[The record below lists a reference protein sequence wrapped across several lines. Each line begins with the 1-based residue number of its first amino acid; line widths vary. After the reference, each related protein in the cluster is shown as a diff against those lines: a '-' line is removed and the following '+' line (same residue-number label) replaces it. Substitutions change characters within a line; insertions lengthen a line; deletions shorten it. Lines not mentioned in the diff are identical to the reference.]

1 MSNINWNNVNWNDW
15 RNINLSDLTWEDYQN
30 INWGDINWNDKE
42 FMIQAIKIGFG
53 WWMDRL
59 IENHV
64 LLNDDDVMT
73 IGITKCGGLLH
84 YASNRLKNNYD
95 IVKEAV
101 KNSWFNLRYASEELK
116 NNKEIVTI
124 AVAQDGCALEYAS
137 EELKNNKEFML
148 ELLKINWDVILII
161 ANHYF
166 EDELR
171 EEYGC
176 DSQKYGCNYYS

>member
-1 MSNINWNNVNWNDW
+1 
-15 RNINLSDLTWEDYQN
+15 
-30 INWGDINWNDKE
+30 
-42 FMIQAIKIGFG
+42 
-53 WWMDRL
+53 
-59 IENHV
+59 
-64 LLNDDDVMT
+64 MT

-116 NNKEIVTI
+116 NNKEIVTIAVAQDGCALEYASNNLKNDKKIVTI